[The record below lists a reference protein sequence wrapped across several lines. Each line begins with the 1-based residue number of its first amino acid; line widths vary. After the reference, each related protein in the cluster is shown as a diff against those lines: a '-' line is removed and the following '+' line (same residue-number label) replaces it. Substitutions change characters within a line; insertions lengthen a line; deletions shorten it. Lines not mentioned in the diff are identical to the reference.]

1 MLELPPSS
9 YKKDEIQTKL
19 KVPDEIKENDYVIDK
34 TLIED
39 IENKLKK
46 NPLAIISDYTVEK
59 KTEYPLLPYSLSE
72 LQLVAGKKY
81 NYEPKLVL
89 DTYGKMN

>member
-1 MLELPPSS
+1 M
-9 YKKDEIQTKL
+9 

-46 NPLAIISDYTVEK
+46 NPLAIISNYTVEK

-89 DTYGKMN
+89 DTVQSLFIMFQFC

>member
-1 MLELPPSS
+1 MKSDNLMLPKYYSLTAIFKSNQ
-9 YKKDEIQTKL
+9 DEIQTKL

-59 KTEYPLLPYSLSE
+59 KQYTHFYLILYRTT
-72 LQLVAGKKY
+72 GKKY
-81 NYEPKLVL
+81 NYEP
-89 DTYGKMN
+89 N